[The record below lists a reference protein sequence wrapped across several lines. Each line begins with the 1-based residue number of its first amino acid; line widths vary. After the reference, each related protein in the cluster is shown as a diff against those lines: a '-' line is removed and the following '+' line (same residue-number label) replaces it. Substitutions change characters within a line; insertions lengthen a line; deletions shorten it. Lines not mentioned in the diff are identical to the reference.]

1 MLVKILKEEHTSYL
15 AILRICFLHPSYL
28 EEGWSLEFARQ
39 SDGSDVDQR
48 WCKFALW
55 LHHTHA
61 HIVGGEVH
69 VTLGAGSMESFHVG
83 AFLLHSATA
92 YPFSNPVHRYTEAF
106 QGTTRKSL
114 TIIDHP

>member
-1 MLVKILKEEHTSYL
+1 MFLAPLLKD
-15 AILRICFLHPSYL
+15 
-28 EEGWSLEFARQ
+28 GWISQFAKR

-61 HIVGGEVH
+61 HHIVGGEVH

-83 AFLLHSATA
+83 AFLPA
-92 YPFSNPVHRYTEAF
+92 
-106 QGTTRKSL
+106 
-114 TIIDHP
+114 

>member
-48 WCKFALW
+48 WCKFALCW
-55 LHHTHA
+55 VHT
-61 HIVGGEVH
+61 
-69 VTLGAGSMESFHVG
+69 
-83 AFLLHSATA
+83 AT
-92 YPFSNPVHRYTEAF
+92 PT
-106 QGTTRKSL
+106 
-114 TIIDHP
+114 